1 MIETVVTM
9 ILVCG
14 GCLAIG
20 FVLGVKFGGD

>member
-14 GCLAIG
+14 SCLAIG
-20 FVLGVKFGGD
+20 FVLGVKFGGE